1 MSTFND
7 IDLFGSGPH
16 RFTHEPL
23 GEYLLVNAR
32 IDPFQ
37 AGSQPIGPLDLAV
50 TVRGRLVAAT
60 EDDLWDQRDAIA
72 AMITH
77 PPTTAALK
85 EDGGR
90 TWVQMSFVGFA
101 TDGPTD
107 RGRVFSVAYTARFV
121 RFPS

>member
-23 GEYLLVNAR
+23 GEYVLVNAR

-37 AGSQPIGPLDLAV
+37 AGSQPIGPLD
-50 TVRGRLVAAT
+50 T
-60 EDDLWDQRDAIA
+60 IA
-72 AMITH
+72 ALL
-77 PPTTAALK
+77 PPPPPTAALK

-90 TWVQMSFVGFA
+90 TWVEMAFVGFA
-101 TDGPTD
+101 TEGPTD
-107 RGRVFSVAYTARFV
+107 RGRVLSVAYTARFV